1 MEIAEQAV
9 AHELVV
15 EAQRVVTQGAGPRS
29 RHLLEDAG
37 ERLGLVDTIALC
49 ALRGDAGDQGGDGR
63 GQQVVGRLDHEVV
76 RGLDFVQRFDGADR
90 RELGDARAPRI
101 RAEGFQVVEK
111 EAGAHS
117 GASGASRSTTCAS
130 TAAQST
136 PCSESRPR
144 VASTRIPRWISL
156 RSSASEYGM
165 RMKVTIV

>member
-1 MEIAEQAV
+1 MFFFFKQKTAYEMRISDWSSDV
-9 AHELVV
+9 CSSDL
-15 EAQRVVTQGAGPRS
+15 GPRS

-76 RGLDFVQRFDGADR
+76 RGLDFVQRFVGADR

-117 GASGASRSTTCAS
+117 GASGASRPTTCARS
-130 TAAQST
+130 DEHT
-136 PCSESRPR
+136 SE
-144 VASTRIPRWISL
+144 L
-156 RSSASEYGM
+156 
-165 RMKVTIV
+165 